1 MGQTALDLYN
11 RIKVLYE
18 NENLGDG
25 DQAILRRIAIVAA
38 NGGIAFHYFNQ
49 VPDIKLSKEVFPCAC
64 LPLMNNLD
72 RTVVD
77 SVTIQKTV
85 NNFKTCYR
93 YKKSEANL
101 RLFLWDPLL
110 MSLLTNGVD
119 DEKFYGISSECPLK
133 NFAEFGEISKKIDF
147 ALLSKKFKLPM
158 LHTEIG
164 TDSIHYPF
172 AHKDSSKTVQFHDYK
187 LHRSLQKD
195 AGRRD

>member
-1 MGQTALDLYN
+1 MRQQWTRSRYKK
-11 RIKVLYE
+11 IE
-18 NENLGDG
+18 ND
-25 DQAILRRIAIVAA
+25 
-38 NGGIAFHYFNQ
+38 
-49 VPDIKLSKEVFPCAC
+49 
-64 LPLMNNLD
+64 
-72 RTVVD
+72 
-77 SVTIQKTV
+77 
-85 NNFKTCYR
+85 FKTCYR
-93 YKKSEANL
+93 YKESESNL

-119 DEKFYGISSECPLK
+119 DEKFYGISSECQSK